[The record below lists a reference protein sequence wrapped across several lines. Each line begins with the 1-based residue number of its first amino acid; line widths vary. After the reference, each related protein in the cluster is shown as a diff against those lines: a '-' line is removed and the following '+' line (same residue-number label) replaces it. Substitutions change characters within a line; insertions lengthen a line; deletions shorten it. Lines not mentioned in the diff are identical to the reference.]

1 MYYRR
6 KILLALLEAFNN
18 KLDKISLQKL
28 LLLVAKFQLKPD
40 YFFVPYKFGCY
51 SFQANADLTT
61 MIKYNQV
68 KSEDN
73 CWIKTD
79 SVKYFSSLKDD
90 DKQAIR
96 KIKLL
101 YGDKSVDELIKI
113 TYLKYPYYAVNST
126 IAKER
131 LNESEYQLVLNA
143 RPISKK
149 TILYTIGYEGV
160 SLEEYLNKLI
170 LNDINVLC
178 DVRKN
183 PVSMK
188 YGFSKSQLQKAC
200 EGLGIEYI
208 HIPEFGIDSDKRQE
222 LNTQLDYNNLFA
234 LYRRSTLTETK
245 DKQEALLT
253 LLIERKRVALTCFEA
268 NICQCHR
275 KHLADAIV
283 GLPGFNFEL
292 RHI

>member
-1 MYYRR
+1 M
-6 KILLALLEAFNN
+6 
-18 KLDKISLQKL
+18 
-28 LLLVAKFQLKPD
+28 LLVAKFQLKPD

-68 KSEDN
+68 KSENN

-79 SVKYFSSLKDD
+79 SEKYFSSLKDD

-131 LNESEYQLVLNA
+131 LSESEYQLVLNA

-253 LLIERKRVALTCFEA
+253 LLVERKRVALTCFEA